1 MLMARILLRSGVAVL
16 LADAAFLVAVALGRA
31 LGGAA

>member
-1 MLMARILLRSGVAVL
+1 MIGRVLLRSGVAVL

-31 LGGAA
+31 LGGAV

>member
-1 MLMARILLRSGVAVL
+1 MIGRILLRSGVVVL
-16 LADAAFLVAVALGRA
+16 LADAAFLVAVVLGRA